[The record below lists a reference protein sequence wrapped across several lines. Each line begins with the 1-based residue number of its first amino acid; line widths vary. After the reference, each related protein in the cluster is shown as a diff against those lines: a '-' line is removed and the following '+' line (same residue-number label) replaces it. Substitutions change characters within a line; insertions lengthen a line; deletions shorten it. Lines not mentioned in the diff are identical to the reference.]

1 MKTDRSKKGS
11 FDEDIKPLLEVINSK
26 EGYTTTSSCSGRIVI
41 LDIPK
46 AGDKKNAR
54 WLYTTHEKAD
64 AEKIIEI
71 LNHIK
76 KPVWLLQEPVILHVK
91 CNNLDHAEAL
101 LKTAQDCGFKR
112 SGIFSLKNNAVE
124 LQSTERI
131 ETLLTPGLDEKY
143 VRLIVDAAQKKLDRT
158 KEKIKRLEMK
168 LLIKNENR
176 LLDHDILQQ

>member
-1 MKTDRSKKGS
+1 M
-11 FDEDIKPLLEVINSK
+11 
-26 EGYTTTSSCSGRIVI
+26 
-41 LDIPK
+41 
-46 AGDKKNAR
+46 
-54 WLYTTHEKAD
+54 
-64 AEKIIEI
+64 
-71 LNHIK
+71 
-76 KPVWLLQEPVILHVK
+76 
-91 CNNLDHAEAL
+91 
-101 LKTAQDCGFKR
+101 KTAQDCGFKR

-131 ETLLTPGLDEKY
+131 ETLLTPSLDEKY